1 MAVRDGFDLC
11 VIGGGAGGLAVAV
24 GAARM
29 GARVAL
35 VEARRLGGDCLW
47 TGCVPSKALLAA
59 AARVHAART
68 GHRFGLRAGAIQV
81 DFAAVMAHVHAAIRA
96 VAPRDSEERMRR
108 LGIEVIRARA
118 RFAAPD
124 AVDADGVRIRARRFV
139 IATGSRPARPD
150 LPGLERVPHL
160 TTDELFALERLPE
173 RLLVLGGGP
182 VGVEMAQAFA
192 RLGSRVELIQRRR
205 ILPRESEELVRPLA
219 AALREEGIALHEHVR
234 VVGVEAGP
242 RLLLQR
248 NGQRYA
254 LAGSHLLVA
263 TGRRPDLEG
272 LEPDRAGIEVAEGA
286 VRTDA
291 RLRTTNPKVY
301 ALGDVRGGELHSHA
315 AALQAGV
322 VLRNALLG
330 IPARYDPARVPRTV
344 YTDPELFAVGPVGDA
359 HGELRRIRL
368 PYAESDRA
376 LAEGE
381 GAGFLE
387 LAVDGRRRLRAIR
400 AVGPRA
406 VEYGAQL
413 LPALG
418 RRDVLAAIARTT
430 MPYPSFAELPRRAA
444 AAAFEDL
451 VFGPWLRGWVRMRRW
466 WP

>member
-1 MAVRDGFDLC
+1 VAVRDGFDLC

-68 GHRFGLRAGAIQV
+68 GGRFGLRARVDV
-81 DFAAVMAHVHAAIRA
+81 DFAAVMAHVRAAIRA
-96 VAPRDSEERMRR
+96 VEPRDSEARMRR

-118 RFAAPD
+118 RFADPD
-124 AVDADGVRIRARRFV
+124 TVDADGMRIRARRFV

-150 LPGLERVPHL
+150 LPGLDCVPHL
-160 TTDELFALERLPE
+160 TSDDVFTLDHLPE

-192 RLGSRVELIQRRR
+192 RLGSRVDLLQRRR
-205 ILPRESEELVRPLA
+205 ILPREAEELVRPLA
-219 AALREEGIALHEHVR
+219 AALREEGVGLHEQVQ
-234 VVGVEAGP
+234 VVGVEEGP

-248 NGQRYA
+248 DGQRYA

-263 TGRRPDLEG
+263 TGRRPDLDG
-272 LEPDRAGIEVAEGA
+272 LEADRAGIAVAEGA
-286 VRTDA
+286 VWTDA

-301 ALGDVRGGELHSHA
+301 ALGDVRGGELYTHA

-322 VLRNALLG
+322 VLKNALLG
-330 IPARYDPARVPRTV
+330 IPARYDPARVPHTV
-344 YTDPELFAVGPVGDA
+344 YTDPELFAVGPVGEVEE
-359 HGELRRIRL
+359 ELRRIRL
-368 PYAESDRA
+368 ALTESDRA
-376 LAEGE
+376 LAEGRE
-381 GAGFLE
+381 RGFLE
-387 LAVDGRRRLRAIR
+387 LAVDRGRRLRAIR

-418 RRDVLAAIARTT
+418 RRDVLVAIARTT
-430 MPYPSFAELPRRAA
+430 MPYPSFAGLPQRAA
-444 AAAFEDL
+444 AAVFEDL
-451 VFGPWLRGWVRMRRW
+451 VFGPWMRSWVRMRRW
-466 WP
+466 WR